1 MNNYQAQQFWNDIN
15 GVIGF
20 VTSIAVFGFLFGMTK
35 YITKPLGNPNTKAL
49 PPAKEA
55 KGTCYEDAW
64 RFLIKEEEG
73 ELIHGSVQLTEEGPR
88 VKHAWVELPT
98 GYIWEPQTGQ
108 YFTRKDFR
116 VLDPIEEHRYSVEE
130 AAIMLARVGK
140 HGPWTDEERAKW
152 VRERHSTKTVYI
164 TAEAQSAMLD
174 LIKRAKGKKVEYQL
188 ELLLEGDKI
197 YPGATKWGAPER
209 LRAFETGI
217 GTFHTHPAERRLV
230 EVRPKVRYE
239 LIPRPAKLSQIDILH
254 ILVNPRHK
262 LIGVGGTE
270 IYLVRTVPYGI
281 EETSDVQ
288 FATLVEGVSPEARK
302 GFLEI
307 MPMVVAFDVPVENI
321 EHYYHIYEF
330 TLGRR
335 PIPIE
340 ILE

>member
-1 MNNYQAQQFWNDIN
+1 MMNNYQAQQILNNVNSI
-15 GVIGF
+15 IGF
-20 VTSIAVFGFLFGMTK
+20 ATSIMVLGFLFGMTRF
-35 YITKPLGNPNTKAL
+35 ITKPLGNPNTKVL
-49 PPAKEA
+49 PPVKKV
-55 KGTCYEDAW
+55 KGTCYENAW

-98 GYIWEPQTGQ
+98 GYIWEPQTSQ

-152 VRERHSTKTVYI
+152 LRERHSTKTVYI
-164 TAEAQSAMLD
+164 TAEAQSAMFD

-197 YPGATKWGAPER
+197 YPGRTKWGAPER

-217 GTFHTHPAERRLV
+217 GIFHTHPRRVFHL
-230 EVRPKVRYE
+230 PS
-239 LIPRPAKLSQIDILH
+239 LSTIDILH
-254 ILVNPRHK
+254 ILVSPHK
-262 LIGVGGTE
+262 IIGMAVPET
-270 IYLVRTVPYGI
+270 YLVRTVPYGI
-281 EETSDVQ
+281 KETADVQ
-288 FATLVEGVSPEARK
+288 FATLVEEVSPKARK